1 MRRAVVAGVT
11 CLLVGGVGYAAADVV
26 DLAPGVLTHD
36 GASIDPPTPTG
47 SASASP
53 SWVPLPAAAGSGPS
67 PDGTSTPTPS
77 AAGTPPTTAGL
88 TKALGALAKDPW
100 LGPSVGISVRDGLT
114 GTELYAVDPATPRA
128 PASTTKILSAF
139 AAVRSLDLDARMSTR
154 VVTGGTPGEIVLVA
168 GGDTMIGDGPSNPDV
183 VPGHAGLATLADE
196 VAASLRSRG
205 AGPVTL
211 RVDATYAA
219 GPRLPAKWKAIDVRD
234 GFTQGVAML
243 GRASQ
248 RPRIGTPSVAVAE
261 DSVAASLG
269 ALLNKRGVST
279 TVTPIRGHGTPA
291 PAAAQELG
299 SVESATYREVL
310 DLALTVSDDAL
321 TENLVRQ
328 AMVSVGQSPAALL
341 APPNF
346 VRSTLAAAGV
356 TTAGMATLDT
366 SGLAYGQFVSASTI
380 SEVLALAT
388 SGREPDLQAAVA
400 KLPVAGLTGTLSKR
414 YQSSTTK
421 SVAGIPRAKTGTLT
435 GISSLAGTTV
445 TADGRLLTF
454 TILADRV
461 PPSSGTL
468 GARAA
473 LDRFVTALTL
483 CGCR

>member
-26 DLAPGVLTHD
+26 DLAPGILTYD
-36 GASIDPPTPTG
+36 GAPVDPPSPTG
-47 SASASP
+47 SASPSWAALPSAPAPSP
-53 SWVPLPAAAGSGPS
+53 SAPSTEAPA
-67 PDGTSTPTPS
+67 
-77 AAGTPPTTAGL
+77 PTTAAL
-88 TKALGALAKDPW
+88 TQALAGLSKDPW

-114 GTELYAVDPATPRA
+114 GRELYAVDPETPRA
-128 PASTTKILSAF
+128 PASTTKLLSAF
-139 AAVRSLDLDARMSTR
+139 AVVKSLDLDDRMSTR
-154 VVTGGTPGEIVLVA
+154 VVAGDTPDEIVLVA
-168 GGDTMIGDGPSNPDV
+168 GGDTMIGDGASNPDV
-183 VPGHAGLATLADE
+183 VAGHAGLATLADE
-196 VAASLRSRG
+196 VAASLKTRG
-205 AGPVTL
+205 TGPVTL

-219 GPRLPAKWKAIDVRD
+219 GPRFPAKWKAIDARE

-243 GRASQ
+243 GRAAQ

-261 DSVAASLG
+261 DSVAAALG
-269 ALLNKRGVST
+269 ALLGKRGVST

-299 SVESATYREVL
+299 SVESATHREVL
-310 DLALTVSDDAL
+310 DVALTVSDDAL

-328 AMVSVGQSPAALL
+328 AMVAAGRSPAALM

-346 VRSTLAAAGV
+346 VRETLAAAGV
-356 TTAGMATLDT
+356 TTQDMATFDS
-366 SGLAYGQFVSASTI
+366 SGLAYGQLVSASTI

-400 KLPVAGLTGTLSKR
+400 KLPVAGLTGTLATR
-414 YQSSTTK
+414 YQSSKTR

-445 TADGRLLTF
+445 NADGRLLTF
-454 TILADRV
+454 TILVDRV